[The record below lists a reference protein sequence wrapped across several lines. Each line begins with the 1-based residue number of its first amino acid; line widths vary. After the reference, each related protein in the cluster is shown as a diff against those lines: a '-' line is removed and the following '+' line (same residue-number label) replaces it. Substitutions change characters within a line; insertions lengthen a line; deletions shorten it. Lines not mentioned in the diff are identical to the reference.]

1 MELFNDVVIENVL
14 QMTGIE
20 NTPVEHTD
28 VKQYHKVCIT
38 QQIQQVWD
46 QYTVNTGKYISHTSM
61 ENSSNCSHL
70 VRNIRNGKCMEI
82 EPLKTFLLN

>member
-1 MELFNDVVIENVL
+1 MQHSVTIIMRPFFWIKINEGVASVVDWQESMELFNDVVIENVL

-46 QYTVNTGKYISHTSM
+46 QYTVNTGK
-61 ENSSNCSHL
+61 
-70 VRNIRNGKCMEI
+70 
-82 EPLKTFLLN
+82 

>member
-1 MELFNDVVIENVL
+1 MNVLEINAAFSYNYHEAFFWIKINEGVASVVDWQESMELFNDVVIENVL

-46 QYTVNTGKYISHTSM
+46 QYTVNTGK
-61 ENSSNCSHL
+61 
-70 VRNIRNGKCMEI
+70 
-82 EPLKTFLLN
+82 